1 MWRERVMFRFPRL
14 NRRWVILINCMGLS
28 CLGSALFLQSTVM
41 AGILQ
46 NGYFRGI
53 EQNPI
58 VLLFEAGLTI
68 FGIAYF
74 GYLFVRFIISHK

>member
-1 MWRERVMFRFPRL
+1 MFKLQRISRK
-14 NRRWVILINCMGLS
+14 WVILINCLGLS
-28 CLGSALFLQSTVM
+28 CIGSALFLQGTVIT
-41 AGILQ
+41 GIMQ

-58 VLLFEAGLTI
+58 ILWFEAGLTI

-74 GYLFVRFIISHK
+74 AYLFVRFIISHK